1 MNRRQ
6 LAVAALAAAI
16 ASSRTPALAAKKAP
30 TTWDGLVQM
39 KSKRMKLV
47 YLQPGADFRAYQKVL
62 LDPTEVAFEKDWR
75 RDYNNSAMGLQGRVS
90 EKEVQKVVSEAIV
103 AAGDLF
109 VKAFNDGG
117 YPVVAEPGADVLRL
131 KTAILNVRVSAPERS
146 IAGRST
152 TFADDA
158 GEATFVVEARDSATG
173 ALLGR
178 AVDRREAGD
187 TTTGWRNRVS
197 NRADFRRLVKTWA
210 DINVKGLNELK
221 AMSPIN
227 NQGISHK

>member
-16 ASSRTPALAAKKAP
+16 ASSRTPAFAAKAP

-39 KSKRMKLV
+39 KSKRLRLV
-47 YLQPGADFRAYQKVL
+47 YLQPGADFKAYQKVL
-62 LDPTEVAFEKDWR
+62 LDPTEVAFAKDWR
-75 RDYNNSAMGLQGRVS
+75 RDYNSTAMGLEGRVS
-90 EKEVQKVVSEAIV
+90 EKEVQKIVSDAIQ
-103 AAGDLF
+103 AAGDIF
-109 VKAFNDGG
+109 VKAFVDGG
-117 YPVVAEPGADVLRL
+117 YPVVATPGSDVLRL
-131 KTAILNVRVSAPERS
+131 KTAILNIRVSAPERRT
-146 IAGRST
+146 AGRSYS
-152 TFADDA
+152 FSDDA
-158 GEATFVVEARDSATG
+158 GEATFVVEARDSTTG

-187 TTTGWRNRVS
+187 TTIGWRNRVT

-227 NQGISHK
+227 NQGTSQR